1 MNTDPIADLLT
12 RIRNASLVGHP
23 TVSVPAS
30 KKKEQI
36 LAVLKD
42 EGYIRAYQVSEEEK
56 GKPNILITLAYSKDG
71 ESAIKKIDRLSRPG
85 IRKYIACED
94 IPRYRGGLGTVIVS
108 TSTGMMSGE
117 QAREKGIGGEL
128 ICSVF

>member
-12 RIRNASLVGHP
+12 RIRNASAVGHP
-23 TVSVPAS
+23 SVSIPGS

-36 LAVLKD
+36 LEVLKN
-42 EGYIRAYQVSEEEK
+42 EGYVRNYQVSEEEK
-56 GKPNILITLAYSKDG
+56 GKPNILITLAYAQDG
-71 ESAIKKIDRLSRPG
+71 EASIKKIDRLSRPG
-85 IRKYIACED
+85 IRKYVACED

-108 TSTGMMSGE
+108 TSSGMMSDQ